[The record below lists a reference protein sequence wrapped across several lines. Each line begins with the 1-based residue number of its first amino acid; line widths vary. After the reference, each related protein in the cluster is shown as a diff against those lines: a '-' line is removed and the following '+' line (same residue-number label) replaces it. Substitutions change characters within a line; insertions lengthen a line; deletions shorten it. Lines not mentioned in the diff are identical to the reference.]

1 MITNR
6 LKYAGIG
13 PRQCPLEVCEEMF
26 SVATQMDSKGW
37 TVRSGH
43 AQGADQ
49 AWALGHKPT
58 QREIYLPWARFN
70 LVSGMPE
77 GFHVS
82 PATAQLEVVARA
94 VHPYWD
100 RLSQGGQKLMMRNVS
115 IILGHELDDPVQFAA
130 YWSAT
135 KKVQGGTGNAVR
147 LASLYGIPSFNI
159 AFEEDQQAMTA
170 FVESLHK
177 ECH

>member
-13 PRQCPLEVCEEMF
+13 PRNTPLEVCEEMF

-49 AWALGHKPT
+49 AWAQGHKPA

-70 LVSGMPE
+70 IVSGMPE
-77 GFHVS
+77 GFQVCVFT
-82 PATAQLEVVARA
+82 PGIEAVARII
-94 VHPYWD
+94 HPIYD
-100 RLSQGGQKLMMRNVS
+100 RLSQGAQKLTMRNVP
-115 IILGHELDDPVQFAA
+115 IILGPELDDPVQFVS
-130 YWSAT
+130 YWSPT
-135 KKVQGGTGNAVR
+135 RKVQGGTGNAIK

-159 AFEEDQQAMTA
+159 NFEDDQEAMTS
-170 FVESLHK
+170 FVQSIHTLA
-177 ECH
+177 